1 MEKRRS
7 LTVRGNA
14 QSGCAAVRRLLFQAE
29 LCAAYP
35 MFETAYDCLVDRCS
49 SDKYYNKLE

>member
-35 MFETAYDCLVDRCS
+35 MFETAYDCLVGRCS